1 MELEKKL
8 EALRS
13 ELAQAAQ
20 AVVDEWTQDEE
31 GFDEELGVG
40 GACDQVSEAI
50 LSVLAEK
57 LEGVEFT
64 EGGQPGDDHAYTI
77 VYDED
82 EAFAVDIPP
91 SVYETGGGY
100 SWKKRKDAKIEP
112 DDVMFSEVERDLVAD
127 WEDSAL

>member
-1 MELEKKL
+1 VDLEKKL

-13 ELAQAAQ
+13 QLAQAAQ
-20 AVVDEWTQDEE
+20 AVVDEWEQDEE
-31 GFDEELGVG
+31 GMDEELGG
-40 GACDQVSEAI
+40 GGVCDRVSEAMQG
-50 LSVLAEK
+50 VVADQ

-64 EGGQPGDDHAYTI
+64 EGGQPGDDHAYFI

-100 SWKKRKDAKIEP
+100 SWKKRQDAQIEP
-112 DDVMFSEVERDLVAD
+112 SDVVFSEVERDLVAD
-127 WEDSAL
+127 WED

>member
-13 ELAQAAQ
+13 ELALAAQ
-20 AVVDEWTQDEE
+20 AVVDEWQQDEE
-31 GFDEELGVG
+31 GVDEELGG
-40 GACDQVSEAI
+40 GGVCDRVSDAMS
-50 LSVLAEK
+50 SVVSNK
-57 LEGVEFT
+57 IDGVEFT
-64 EGGQPGDDHAYTI
+64 EGGQPGDDHAYFI

-100 SWKKRKDAKIEP
+100 SWKKRQDAKIEP
-112 DDVMFSEVERDLVAD
+112 ADISIYEVERDLVAD
-127 WEDSAL
+127 WD